1 MDLVVLVVAEEE
13 RATGRGPCSAA
24 RAGASRTSKSEVL
37 AGASLDSGGEY
48 PTAPPVAPSRGQAD

>member
-37 AGASLDSGGEY
+37 AGASLDSGVEY
-48 PTAPPVAPSRGQAD
+48 PRPKQVPAP